1 MSYKESKAPNNTV
14 TANRLEIEEKT
25 GNLYESIAIM
35 AKRAQQINSEMK
47 SELLQKLNEFAAH
60 NENLD
65 EIFENREQIEVSK
78 FYEKL
83 PKPTQ
88 IALQEWL
95 DDEIYYRS
103 PNEE

>member
-1 MSYKESKAPNNTV
+1 MSYKESKAPNSTI
-14 TANRLEIEEKT
+14 TANRLEVEDKT
-25 GNLYESIAIM
+25 GNLYESIAII

-47 SELLQKLNEFAAH
+47 AELLQKLNEFAAH

-65 EIFENREQIEVSK
+65 EVFENREQIEVSK

-95 DDEIYYRS
+95 DDEIYYRTPS
-103 PNEE
+103 EE